1 MAIIIGIGNQKGGV
15 GKTTLAV
22 NLAGNLAKK
31 KKRVLLLDT
40 DQQGTALDWQAVR
53 EKEPLFTV
61 VGLPRET
68 VHKEIKSLSQGY
80 DFVVLDSPPHSA
92 AILRSVLVS
101 SHIFLIPI
109 SPSAVDV
116 WASKE
121 VVKLVEEVTPIR
133 DDLKALFIINRRI
146 GNTVIG
152 KDIAEAVSQLG
163 LPVAKT
169 SLSQLVIFAESMSQ
183 GLLVG
188 EVDKNSKAKKELDQL
203 TQEILR
209 YG

>member
-22 NLAGNLAKK
+22 NLAGNLAKM

-53 EKEPLFTV
+53 EQEPLFTV
-61 VGLPRET
+61 AGLPRET
-68 VHKEIKSLSQGY
+68 VHKEIKNLSQGY

-101 SHIFLIPI
+101 SHLFLIPI

-121 VVKLVEEVTPIR
+121 VVKLVEEVITIKE
-133 DDLKALFIINRRI
+133 DLKALFVINRRI

-152 KDIAEAVSQLG
+152 KDIAEAVGQLG

-188 EVDKNSKAKKELDQL
+188 EVDKHSKAKKELDRL
-203 TQEILR
+203 TQEILH

>member
-1 MAIIIGIGNQKGGV
+1 MIIGIGNQKGGV

-22 NLAGNLAKK
+22 NLAGNLAKM

-53 EKEPLFTV
+53 EQEPLFTV
-61 VGLPRET
+61 AGLPRET
-68 VHKEIKSLSQGY
+68 VHKEIKNLSQGY

-101 SHIFLIPI
+101 SHLFLIPI

-121 VVKLVEEVTPIR
+121 VVKLVEEVITIKE
-133 DDLKALFIINRRI
+133 DLKALFVINRRI

-152 KDIAEAVSQLG
+152 KDIAEAVGQLG

-188 EVDKNSKAKKELDQL
+188 EVDKHSKAKKELDRL
-203 TQEILR
+203 TQEILH